1 MKQYKWYRIDLRT
14 KQWEDI
20 LSPDE
25 VGLPNGMA
33 WDIKKQ
39 V

>member
-14 KQWEDI
+14 KQWVDI